1 MSIIKTKISVDKPN
15 VKCYII
21 FVGNYPVKK
30 KRNDS
35 KMKKIIA
42 ALMCAAFLTACAGSS
57 PEVTEAPAAETAL
70 SETSEETTV
79 TASETTAVTTA
90 ATTTETTTVFTPKEI
105 PFEDTVQNAYER
117 LLASFETEHGIVYPD
132 DYGGVYSY
140 AGTLF
145 VNITENTP
153 PESYTEVLGDYT
165 CVRFETVKRSFNRL
179 TEISLEAKALLDE
192 QFGVEECFVDVPEN
206 TAAVT
211 IRNEDPKKAQIFLK
225 SVTDKSFTLDELSI
239 SMAEPE
245 EEN

>member
-1 MSIIKTKISVDKPN
+1 
-15 VKCYII
+15 
-21 FVGNYPVKK
+21 
-30 KRNDS
+30 
-35 KMKKIIA
+35 MKKIIA
-42 ALMCAAFLTACAGSS
+42 ALLCAAVLTACADGS
-57 PEVTEAPAAETAL
+57 PEETEAPTL
-70 SETSEETTV
+70 GDSFTETSPVTSDETTV
-79 TASETTAVTTA
+79 QTTTVTTTQTTTV
-90 ATTTETTTVFTPKEI
+90 TTTETTTEFTQREI

-165 CVRFETVKRSFNRL
+165 CVRYETVKRSFNRL
-179 TEISLEAKALLDE
+179 SDICLEAKELLDE
-192 QFGVEECFVDVPEN
+192 RFGVADFYVDVPDN

-211 IRNEDPKKAQIFLK
+211 IKNEDPKKAQLFLK
-225 SVTDKSFTLDELSI
+225 TVTDKSFTLDELSI